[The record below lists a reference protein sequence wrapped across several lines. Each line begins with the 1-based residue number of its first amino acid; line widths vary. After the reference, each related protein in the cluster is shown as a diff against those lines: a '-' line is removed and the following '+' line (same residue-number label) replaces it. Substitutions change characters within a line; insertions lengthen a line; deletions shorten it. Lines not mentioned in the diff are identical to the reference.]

1 MSGRIHLGFVGFIAF
16 YQRSSGFVASWRG
29 RFWCETGAVRERSLY
44 EISIQYLKLFRLA
57 TGAGVRFV
65 SSFAR
70 VVSNSLPNAVAPH
83 CNCERGLRS
92 TAGPS
97 ILRACRSTR
106 PSRRRVNR
114 LGGSSSASSLRLE
127 FVTKLVAARAPPSP
141 AFEGYG

>member
-1 MSGRIHLGFVGFIAF
+1 MAGCSVMMDGASSSAASAVSTGGRWALSSAMRSRASSSNDLLDDQVDIALAF
-16 YQRSSGFVASWRG
+16 AFDPSP
-29 RFWCETGAVRERSLY
+29 L
-44 EISIQYLKLFRLA
+44 RLELLHA
-57 TGAGVRFV
+57 WM
-65 SSFAR
+65 
-70 VVSNSLPNAVAPH
+70 SNSLPNAVAPH

-106 PSRRRVNR
+106 PSRRRANR